1 RALDRVVQ
9 CSKYAATCLQAC
21 ALTLVSAGALA
32 RAVLAAAAL
41 LGVMRLRARLLVVR
55 AARLLSAAAHAAANV
70 AGAGRAAL
78 HLWRAGHAAAAALAL
93 KLLFL
98 AAFGLRGALLLT
110 RLSVGE
116 RSRTDGE
123 GRNSRESQRCHAHV
137 CFLLGFNPWCKP
149 TRRPWLS
156 S

>member
-1 RALDRVVQ
+1 
-9 CSKYAATCLQAC
+9 
-21 ALTLVSAGALA
+21 
-32 RAVLAAAAL
+32 
-41 LGVMRLRARLLVVR
+41 
-55 AARLLSAAAHAAANV
+55 
-70 AGAGRAAL
+70 AAL

-123 GRNSRESQRCHAHV
+123 SRNSRESQRCHAHV
-137 CFLLGFNPWCKP
+137 FPPGFNWFNPWCKP

-156 S
+156 SSRGAAINLSSLVIRSGTNRRVGAIRALDARAICALDDPPRTVGRVVLGRPRHLVEVVRIVRTPRLVLIDA